1 MTLYL
6 LRHEKRYSD
15 PTYFTSLTDEG
26 ISNSKTLI
34 EKIKDIQPDIIISSP
49 FLRCVQT
56 IYPYAESEH
65 KKINIEYS
73 LYEFLEDH
81 AFTQDNYAHTH
92 AELYKAHPEFTSI
105 INEKYCSHIQITD
118 IHYPE
123 RTFEQLNNRLLPF
136 INYLFKTYRGSNKT
150 ILIVSH
156 QSIVSSIR
164 HYLTTARLAEK
175 DYEFPMGH
183 VEKIVL

>member
-34 EKIKDIQPDIIISSP
+34 EKIKDVRPDIIFSSP

-56 IYPYAESEH
+56 AYPYVSEAN

-81 AFTQDNYAHTH
+81 AFTQENYAHTH
-92 AELYKAHPEFTSI
+92 SELYEAHPEFISI
-105 INEKYCSHIQITD
+105 INEQYCSHIQMTD

-123 RTFEQLNNRLLPF
+123 RAFEQLNNRLLPF
-136 INYLFKTYRGSNKT
+136 INYLFKTYHDTSIT
-150 ILIVSH
+150 ILIVAH

-164 HYLTTARLAEK
+164 HYLTTGRLAEK

-183 VEKIVL
+183 LEKLIL